1 AMHRRP
7 QGDPACGRTPR
18 VPGKAHRRNHAHAAR
33 AGGDE
38 QEEEEEEEEEL
49 PPSCAPPR
57 TPRAAAAAAAAPSE
71 LPVGLPAPPLLLLLL
86 QQALHAV
93 VRLPEKNSESEKE
106 ETPFRLSKTLVPS
119 LSENSRS
126 SSGRSFFGNV
136 AGSRRIPWAG
146 PGDPRGAACRR
157 RSHA

>member
-33 AGGDE
+33 AGG
-38 QEEEEEEEEEL
+38 
-49 PPSCAPPR
+49 APPAR
-57 TPRAAAAAAAAPSE
+57 GGRRAE

>member
-1 AMHRRP
+1 GLLAPRRGNAQATP
-7 QGDPACGRTPR
+7 RGPCVRANAARAWKSAPAEPRPCRAGRGRTPR
-18 VPGKAHRRNHAHAAR
+18 ARR
-33 AGGDE
+33 
-38 QEEEEEEEEEL
+38 
-49 PPSCAPPR
+49 PPR
-57 TPRAAAAAAAAPSE
+57 GE